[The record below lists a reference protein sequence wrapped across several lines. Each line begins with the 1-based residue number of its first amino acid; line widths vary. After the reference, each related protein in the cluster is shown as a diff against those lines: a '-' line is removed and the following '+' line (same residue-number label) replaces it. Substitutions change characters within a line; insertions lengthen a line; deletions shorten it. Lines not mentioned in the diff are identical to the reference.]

1 MTKLFQFVPEIQH
14 AALEINDH
22 QVISRAMEQS
32 FGNLIFEGFLPSFKI
47 SNMVWF
53 QHKFLSILWL
63 SVHLRYCHSKDKT
76 GLIRENYTL
85 FLAAKSA
92 THH

>member
-1 MTKLFQFVPEIQH
+1 MTKFFQFVPEIQH

-53 QHKFLSILWL
+53 QH
-63 SVHLRYCHSKDKT
+63 
-76 GLIRENYTL
+76 
-85 FLAAKSA
+85 
-92 THH
+92 

>member
-1 MTKLFQFVPEIQH
+1 MQNTT
-14 AALEINDH
+14 LEIKDH
-22 QVISRAMEQS
+22 RVISRATEQS
-32 FGNLIFEGFLPSFKI
+32 FGNHIFEGFLPSFKI

-76 GLIRENYTL
+76 GLI
-85 FLAAKSA
+85 LAKII
-92 THH
+92 HYF